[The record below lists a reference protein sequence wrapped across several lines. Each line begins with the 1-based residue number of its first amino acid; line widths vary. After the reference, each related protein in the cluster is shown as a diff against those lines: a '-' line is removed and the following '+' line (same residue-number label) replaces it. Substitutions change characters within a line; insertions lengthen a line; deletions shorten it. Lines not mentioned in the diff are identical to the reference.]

1 MAAIKRYQT
10 FTQSGRVPEV
20 YSDLTTSFT
29 IHPNKL
35 DLVVFTNEEAVKRSI
50 LNILFT
56 DRGERLFNPT
66 FGSNMRA
73 LLFEN
78 ISPQTESA
86 IKSYIESAIENEE
99 PRAKLIDVVVAA
111 LPDENAYSATVIF
124 SIINNSDPIILDFL
138 LNRIR

>member
-1 MAAIKRYQT
+1 MAAIKRFQT
-10 FTQSGRVPEV
+10 FTQTGSTADV
-20 YSDLTTSFT
+20 YSDLTTSFA

-35 DLVVFTNEEAVKRSI
+35 DLLVSTNEEAVKRSI

-56 DRGERLFNPT
+56 NRGERLFNPT
-66 FGSNMRA
+66 FGSNMQA

-86 IKSYIESAIENEE
+86 IKSYIETSIENEE
-99 PRAKLIDVVVAA
+99 PRAQLIDVVVAA
-111 LPDENAYSATVIF
+111 LPDENAYAATVVF

>member
-1 MAAIKRYQT
+1 MAAIKRSQT
-10 FTQSGRVPEV
+10 FTQAGRASAI
-20 YSDLTTSFT
+20 YSDLTTSFA

-35 DLVVFTNEEAVKRSI
+35 DVLVYTDEEAVKRSI
-50 LNILFT
+50 LNILLT
-56 DRGERLFNPT
+56 NRGERLFNPT
-66 FGSNMRA
+66 LGSNIQA

-86 IKSYIESAIENEE
+86 IKSYIETAIENEE
-99 PRAKLIDVVVAA
+99 PRAQLIDVVVAA
-111 LPDENAYSATVIF
+111 LPDENAYAATVVF

>member
-1 MAAIKRYQT
+1 MAAIKRVQT
-10 FTQSGRVPEV
+10 FTQAGRTSDI
-20 YSDLTTSFT
+20 YSDLTTSFA

-35 DLVVFTNEEAVKRSI
+35 DVLVHTNEEAVKRSI

-56 DRGERLFNPT
+56 NRGERLFNPT
-66 FGSNMRA
+66 FGSNMTA

-86 IKSYIESAIENEE
+86 IKSYIETAIENEE
-99 PRAKLIDVVVAA
+99 PRAQLIDVVVAA
-111 LPDENAYSATVIF
+111 LPDENAYSATVVF